1 MTEVAAARLTPARRR
16 VLKRLAAG
24 EHLFAALT
32 SRCFYRWSHPFSGMA
47 QNPPTMRFL
56 FSNGLGDW
64 TARAHGAEI
73 VLTEPGRKALEN
85 RADDKGL

>member
-1 MTEVAAARLTPARRR
+1 MTEVAAVRLTPARRL

-32 SRCFYRWSHPFSGMA
+32 SRCFYRWSHPFSGVE
-47 QNPPTMRFL
+47 QNPTTMRFL

-73 VLTEPGRKALEN
+73 VLTELGREALEN